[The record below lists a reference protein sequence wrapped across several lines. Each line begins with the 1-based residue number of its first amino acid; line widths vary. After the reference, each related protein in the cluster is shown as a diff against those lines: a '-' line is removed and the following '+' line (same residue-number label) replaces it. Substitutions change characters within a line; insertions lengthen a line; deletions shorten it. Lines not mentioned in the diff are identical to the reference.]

1 MQLKAAENRVK
12 KQQDA
17 QERLKKELELV
28 KAKDKLA
35 MTKIQEREKLKT
47 EVVAEFRA
55 AADNFV
61 AEEIAKAKLQMQQQ
75 MEHELQQRLA
85 QAQLA
90 KMPVFGQG
98 LPSFQQHMQQ
108 QQMSQL
114 GSQQVLFEEMD
125 GVSQENSQSNFEGS
139 LDTMKDARNQRK
151 KNKMMAN
158 TIRNQSELMNSQ
170 EF

>member
-1 MQLKAAENRVK
+1 
-12 KQQDA
+12 
-17 QERLKKELELV
+17 
-28 KAKDKLA
+28 
-35 MTKIQEREKLKT
+35 
-47 EVVAEFRA
+47 
-55 AADNFV
+55 
-61 AEEIAKAKLQMQQQ
+61 
-75 MEHELQQRLA
+75 
-85 QAQLA
+85 
-90 KMPVFGQG
+90 MPVFGQG